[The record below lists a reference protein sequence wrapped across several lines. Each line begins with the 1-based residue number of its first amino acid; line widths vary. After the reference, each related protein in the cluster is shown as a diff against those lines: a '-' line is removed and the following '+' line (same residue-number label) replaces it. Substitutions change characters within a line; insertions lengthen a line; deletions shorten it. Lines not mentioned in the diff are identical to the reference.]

1 MACTSFIDIFDFIF
15 VGNREP
21 DLFAAVI
28 WSLWNRRNNIRLGK
42 RALPLDKLMDFARE
56 CLIESPASNLISLNP
71 QQRQATK
78 WTALETRGFK
88 INFDGATFADDDTAG
103 IGVVIRNDAGLVMAS
118 LTQEIPMPAS
128 VIEVEALA
136 ARRALELAL
145 ELGFNDII
153 LEGDSEILIKSLMN
167 GGSELAHYGH
177 LAADIL
183 FLLSHFSKSRLYFV
197 QRQCNRLAHSL
208 ARRASTPPLMSVWME
223 EISPDLT
230 SVFLV
235 DLHNLP

>member
-1 MACTSFIDIFDFIF
+1 M
-15 VGNREP
+15 
-21 DLFAAVI
+21 
-28 WSLWNRRNNIRLGK
+28 
-42 RALPLDKLMDFARE
+42 
-56 CLIESPASNLISLNP
+56 
-71 QQRQATK
+71 
-78 WTALETRGFK
+78 
-88 INFDGATFADDDTAG
+88 
-103 IGVVIRNDAGLVMAS
+103 VVQNDASLIMAS
-118 LTQEIPMPAS
+118 LTQQIPLPAS
-128 VIEVEALA
+128 VIKVKALA

-145 ELGFNDII
+145 KLGFDDII